1 MKILPVY
8 FAILALGLT
17 SCGGLKFVQDHDSTI
32 NFNLYETY
40 NFTPAADSIPINQ
53 MTKRRLFNAIS
64 DEMNGNNI
72 RWAADPDIYVH
83 IHLMMKGKTKTNVS
97 YGQGET
103 YDLGSGFSTTYMD
116 YSEFSEGSLFF
127 DIIDAKRKQLVWS
140 GKVSGDIKDPSILK
154 EKDVYKIVQKAFKK
168 FPPR

>member
-8 FAILALGLT
+8 FALLALGLA

-32 NFNLYETY
+32 NFNRYETY
-40 NFTPAADSIPINQ
+40 NFTPAADSIPFNQ
-53 MTKRRLFNAIS
+53 MTKKRLFNAIS
-64 DEMNGNNI
+64 DEMNGNDI

-83 IHLMMKGKTKTNVS
+83 VHVMMKGKSKTNAS

-127 DIIDAKRKQLVWS
+127 DIIDTKRKQLVWS